1 MATPVVI
8 PNDVGTLLKIPTKVT
23 TELTDKACL
32 CIGSAISEAKRR
44 GDSQVVVN
52 IGIGALSVNLLDMQC
67 KFVPGK
73 NLKTAIKNALTS
85 PSDPLELVLEQAF
98 ADKLLAICEEV
109 I

>member
-1 MATPVVI
+1 MATSVTI
-8 PNDVGTLLKIPTKVT
+8 PNDVGTLLKIPTKIT

-44 GDSQVVVN
+44 GETQTVIN
-52 IGIGALSVNLLDMQC
+52 IGIGTLSINLVDMQC

-73 NLKTAIKNALTS
+73 NLKSAIKSALTDQA
-85 PSDPLELVLEQAF
+85 DPLELALEQAF
-98 ADKLLAICEEV
+98 AEKLLAICDEV

>member
-1 MATPVVI
+1 MAAQTNI
-8 PNDVGTLLKIPTKVT
+8 ISDVGTLLKIPTKVT

-32 CIGSAISEAKRR
+32 CIGSAISEAKRN
-44 GDSQVVVN
+44 GDSILTVN
-52 IGIGALSVNLLDMQC
+52 IGIGVLSVNLVDMQC

-73 NLKTAIKNALTS
+73 NLKTAIKSALNGQI
-85 PSDPLELVLEQAF
+85 DPLELALEQAF

>member
-1 MATPVVI
+1 MATQVTI

-44 GDSQVVVN
+44 GDKQVVVN
-52 IGIGALSVNLLDMQC
+52 IGIGALSVNLLDMEC

-73 NLKTAIKNALTS
+73 NLKAAIKGALNNQT
-85 PSDPLELVLEQAF
+85 DPLELMLEQAF

>member
-1 MATPVVI
+1 MATPINIVS
-8 PNDVGTLLKIPTKVT
+8 DVGTLLRVPTKVS
-23 TELTDKACL
+23 TELVDKACL

-44 GDSQVVVN
+44 GDTQMTVS
-52 IGIGALSVNLLDMQC
+52 IGIGNLSINLVDMEC

-73 NLKTAIKNALTS
+73 NLKAAIKQSLTIQG
-85 PSDPLELVLEQAF
+85 DPLELALEQTF

>member
-1 MATPVVI
+1 MATQVTI

-44 GDSQVVVN
+44 GDKQVVVN
-52 IGIGALSVNLLDMQC
+52 IGIGALSVNLLDMEC

-73 NLKTAIKNALTS
+73 NLKAAIKHALNNET
-85 PSDPLELVLEQAF
+85 DPLELMLEQTF